1 MRNSPHHASGLRR
14 AGRRSGAALVAG
26 LCLALA
32 PATAGYSE
40 PDDAPQATGEITYP
54 VVDLNAPVQDL
65 TLPVQTLEFGTA
77 TMSGGVKEQGEEITL
92 AGEVLFDPNKHTLS
106 DEAAEELDQLLATLE
121 EQGPQKL
128 TVVGHTDDVQSAEHN
143 QKLSER
149 RAETIADVLHDELG
163 DDVTIEASGKG
174 ETEPI
179 ADNDT
184 EEGRALNRRVVV
196 TVVR

>member
-1 MRNSPHHASGLRR
+1 MTPRSLR
-14 AGRRSGAALVAG
+14 
-26 LCLALA
+26 
-32 PATAGYSE
+32 ATARRLFAVVAATSVVTLASATAAIGE
-40 PDDAPQATGEITYP
+40 PDDGTQPTGETIYP

-92 AGEVLFDPNKHTLS
+92 AGAVLFDPNKHTLS
-106 DEAAEELDQLLATLE
+106 DEAAGELDQLVATLKE
-121 EQGPQKL
+121 HGPQKL

-149 RAETIADVLHDELG
+149 RAETIADALHDELG

-174 ETEPI
+174 EAVPI

-184 EEGRALNRRVVV
+184 EKGRTLNRRVVV